1 MSLGYFSIV
10 YIFCNFFQQRVV
22 FISVSRFAILVK
34 LILKYF
40 ILGDAIANKILYFLL
55 DCPLLTGRNSAGF
68 V

>member
-10 YIFCNFFQQRVV
+10 YIFCNFFHQRAV
-22 FISVSRFAILVK
+22 FISVGRFAILVK

-55 DCPLLTGRNSAGF
+55 DCPLLIGTNAADF